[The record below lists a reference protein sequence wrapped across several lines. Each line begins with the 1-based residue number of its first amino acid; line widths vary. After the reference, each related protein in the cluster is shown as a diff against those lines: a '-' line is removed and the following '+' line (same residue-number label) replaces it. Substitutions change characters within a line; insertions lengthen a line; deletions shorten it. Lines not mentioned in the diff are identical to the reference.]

1 MWKVGADYEAGRAPY
16 FYRFFEGGFS
26 DVFGFRVVCVVEDE
40 SEAQGIALSI
50 GHAFGLKPI
59 AGAA

>member
-1 MWKVGADYEAGRAPY
+1 MWKVAADYTPGRDTY
-16 FYRFFEGGFS
+16 YYRFFDGGFS
-26 DVFGFRVVCVVEDE
+26 GVFGFRVVCVVEDE